1 MSYPEALVDGHRE
14 SVENLGATS
23 LESAEEV
30 DEALGDGRY
39 VVVVN
44 SVCGCAANTL
54 IPTLEATLA
63 DTDITAYQVFA
74 GVDDEATATARERFG
89 EYGPSSPA
97 VAIFED
103 GDVSSYIAREDILGD
118 EQGGVEDLLD
128 AAFDNLM

>member
-1 MSYPEALVDGHRE
+1 MTYPEPVINKHRSRVEATGASPLTSREDVEAALRD
-14 SVENLGATS
+14 
-23 LESAEEV
+23 
-30 DEALGDGRY
+30 DC

-74 GVDDEATATARERFG
+74 GVDDEATAAARNRFG

-97 VAIFED
+97 VAIIKD
-103 GDVSSYIAREDILGD
+103 GEVSSYIAREDILRHEEED
-118 EQGGVEDLLD
+118 VEGLLRTS
-128 AAFDNLM
+128 FDTLT

>member
-1 MSYPEALVDGHRE
+1 MAYPEPVIRKHRSRVEATGAEPLTSRDDVEGALRSDC
-14 SVENLGATS
+14 
-23 LESAEEV
+23 
-30 DEALGDGRY
+30 

-54 IPTLEATLA
+54 IPALEATLV
-63 DTDITAYQVFA
+63 DRDIDAYQVFA

-103 GDVSSYIAREDILGD
+103 GDVSSYIAREDILGG